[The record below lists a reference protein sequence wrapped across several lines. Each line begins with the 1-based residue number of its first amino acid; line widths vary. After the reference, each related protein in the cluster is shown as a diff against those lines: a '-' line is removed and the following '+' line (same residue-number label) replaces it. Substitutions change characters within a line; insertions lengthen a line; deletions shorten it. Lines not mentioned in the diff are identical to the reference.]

1 LWNYRFW
8 IFAERIYDNYEIN
21 VKNFR
26 DNTYK
31 KKKIKRFV
39 GYKYKG
45 KIYNDNPG
53 FFIKNRKL
61 WDNFKKNGLL

>member
-1 LWNYRFW
+1 MKFIFKLYYTIIFFSLNFLWNYRFW

-31 KKKIKRFV
+31 KKKIKQRIS
-39 GYKYKG
+39 YPTLPCR
-45 KIYNDNPG
+45 I
-53 FFIKNRKL
+53 
-61 WDNFKKNGLL
+61 